1 MRICKIWDADYP
13 WDIRVE
19 KIVTSL
25 ADEGHAVCLV
35 ARNLSRRPAREHSG
49 NFLIRRL
56 PVTPRW
62 LGPLHPAWNFPYPI
76 NPVWIMA
83 MTRAV
88 RESGADLILIRDI
101 PLAIPALRVA
111 RKFRLPVVLD
121 MAENYPAM
129 LQDRLRFTPTGP
141 IGRLMRHPAWA
152 RAIERI
158 AVRRVEHILVVIEES
173 RERLIRAG
181 VPAERISIVCNTPRR
196 SLWEDTAV
204 SPRTASAA
212 SGLRL
217 VYLGNLDGSRGID
230 TAIRAVARLAA
241 SGRDARLTAIGDG
254 TCLKHFQELARR
266 LDVQDRV
273 SLPGRLSFRHVRDI
287 LATSDIG
294 LIPHYAT
301 EAWNSTIPNKLFD
314 YMALG
319 LPVIVSDAK
328 PTGRIVREG
337 RCGEVFHDRDPNDLA
352 RCIRILED
360 ADLRSSQG
368 QRGREAIH
376 CRYNWETDF
385 RRLTRTLETV
395 LSEKRRSA

>member
-1 MRICKIWDADYP
+1 
-13 WDIRVE
+13 
-19 KIVTSL
+19 
-25 ADEGHAVCLV
+25 
-35 ARNLSRRPAREHSG
+35 
-49 NFLIRRL
+49 
-56 PVTPRW
+56 
-62 LGPLHPAWNFPYPI
+62 
-76 NPVWIMA
+76 MA
-83 MTRAV
+83 RAV
-88 RESGADLILIRDI
+88 RESGADLILVRDI

-111 RKFRLPVVLD
+111 RKSRLPVVLD

-158 AVRRVEHILVVIEES
+158 AVRSAEHILVVIEES

-337 RCGEVFHDRDPNDLA
+337 RCGEVFHDRDPDDLA